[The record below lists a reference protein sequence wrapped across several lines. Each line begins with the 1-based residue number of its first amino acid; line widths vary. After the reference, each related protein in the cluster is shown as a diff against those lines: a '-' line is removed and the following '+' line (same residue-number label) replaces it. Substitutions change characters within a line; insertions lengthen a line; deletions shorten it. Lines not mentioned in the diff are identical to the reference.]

1 MRLNGE
7 EEKTPKEEGGG
18 GGVGL
23 RFGCV
28 RLSGMVTFYS
38 PKKDKKNKNNNVK
51 KIIFSALLISL
62 GSLPPSLS
70 ST

>member
-38 PKKDKKNKNNNVK
+38 PKKDKKK
-51 KIIFSALLISL
+51 
-62 GSLPPSLS
+62 
-70 ST
+70 